1 MSNELWELVG
11 ILIGDGNLWTK
22 GGKFRIDVTGDLIK
36 DRHFIEKNVR
46 RLFLKFTTNKIR
58 IRERSNALR
67 LRVVDKKLFIKLT
80 QLGLKSG
87 YDKINNLKFLED
99 LSLNK
104 RRFVLRG
111 LMDTD
116 GSVVLRSNKQVFAE
130 IATKSEFLSGWI
142 KGSLTQL
149 GFRSFVTKY
158 TNKNGKVIF
167 RVVISGKEN
176 LDKWINLIGFSNVVK
191 FNKAQEILS
200 SMGQS
205 MGQ

>member
-22 GGKFRIDVTGDLIK
+22 ESKFRIDVTGDLIK

-46 RLFLKFTTNKIR
+46 RLLLKFTTNKIR

-99 LSLNK
+99 LPLNK

-116 GSVVLRSNKQVFAE
+116 GTVVLRSNKQVFAE
-130 IATKSEFLSGWI
+130 IATKSEFLSSWI